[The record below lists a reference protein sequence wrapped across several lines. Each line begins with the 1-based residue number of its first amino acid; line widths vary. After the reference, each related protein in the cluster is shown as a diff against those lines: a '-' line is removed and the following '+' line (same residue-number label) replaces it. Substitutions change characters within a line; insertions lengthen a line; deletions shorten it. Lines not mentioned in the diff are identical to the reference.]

1 MGRVEV
7 AGKASSA
14 TVGAVRPARPNGHG
28 AAWETVLGREDQIR
42 GWLKGM
48 RVSPVLD
55 REDRGAVG
63 PLGVL
68 SAR

>member
-48 RVSPVLD
+48 RVSP
-55 REDRGAVG
+55 RSR
-63 PLGVL
+63 
-68 SAR
+68 S